1 MKNMICTARAG
12 EFGVDASLAASTSA
26 EPTFRQRRLD
36 SNVLFAGGRELTI
49 LHHGEPY
56 CLRETRQGKL
66 ILTK

>member
-1 MKNMICTARAG
+1 MICTARVG
-12 EFGVDASLAASTSA
+12 EFGVDTSLNASISA
-26 EPTFRQRRLD
+26 EPAFRQRCLD
-36 SNVLFAGGRELTI
+36 SKVIFAGGRELTI